1 VRHVEV
7 LRYYNGL
14 LPSTELHLTPLG
26 SSNGSTV
33 AILGCPGPRFSH
45 RHPLPL
51 TLRRI
56 SDWIQRAPRS
66 QVIVPGGRLPCL
78 PRQRL
83 QAAAAGRHASLRL
96 QDVSGR
102 RPSKSEAANLL
113 LQPHFV
119 VNRKT
124 RIVAKKILGCS
135 PSARRRE
142 IRGRR
147 IAAFITCV
155 TRGLDHA
162 SRIYPTCALNAPK
175 LGKPDFGWSIALRKK
190 LFAKE
195 MDGRVKPGH
204 DGLRRQPGLSEA
216 NSGADDP
223 RVRLVH
229 AQPSSL
235 RPLPPY
241 PNSA

>member
-1 VRHVEV
+1 MTRDARLSALH
-7 LRYYNGL
+7 RGGFGL
-14 LPSTELHLTPLG
+14 
-26 SSNGSTV
+26 
-33 AILGCPGPRFSH
+33 PGPRFSH

-56 SDWIQRAPRS
+56 SDRIQRAPRS

-113 LQPHFV
+113 LHPHFV
-119 VNRKT
+119 VNRKM

-147 IAAFITCV
+147 SPRLSRASPAGLTTQVGFIRLAHLMPRNWV
-155 TRGLDHA
+155 NPISGGP
-162 SRIYPTCALNAPK
+162 SP
-175 LGKPDFGWSIALRKK
+175 
-190 LFAKE
+190 FA
-195 MDGRVKPGH
+195 RSF
-204 DGLRRQPGLSEA
+204 LRRRWMAG
-216 NSGADDP
+216 
-223 RVRLVH
+223 
-229 AQPSSL
+229 SS
-235 RPLPPY
+235 PAMTDSDGSPD
-241 PNSA
+241 